1 MRLDQ
6 NPVNQTLS
14 TQLSVMQVEK
24 KNITG
29 SDDHVLRRQMGHIHD
44 WRYTVPF
51 VSPAND
57 W

>member
-29 SDDHVLRRQMGHIHD
+29 RDDHVLRRQMGHIHD
-44 WRYTVPF
+44 WRYMVPF